1 MQKKFTTGLKVE
13 SKGEK
18 RTFELTFSGIENPK
32 EAISVIRTSLSIM
45 EYQAFLEERPNF
57 GVSILICHTI
67 GRENLLERLK
77 NRLEKASKE
86 YSKFFEII
94 IDSTSGISVGEKRNN
109 LLELAEK
116 EYVCFIDDDDLVSE
130 DYCEILLE
138 GIKGKP
144 DNLSLIG
151 IITFDGISPRNF
163 YHSIKYGFPY
173 ENNGAYF
180 RPPNHLNCI
189 KTEIA
194 KCFQFPHKSHGEDME
209 WAMQVKQSGLLQN
222 EYEVQKPIYFYDFI
236 PNK

>member
-1 MQKKFTTGLKVE
+1 MPKKFTTGFKVE
-13 SKGEK
+13 DNGEK
-18 RTFELTFSGIENPK
+18 RTFELTFSGLKNPK
-32 EAISVIRTSLSIM
+32 EAVEKLRTSLSTM
-45 EYQAFLEERPNF
+45 EYQAILEERPNF
-57 GVSILICHTI
+57 GVSILICHTL
-67 GRENLLERLK
+67 GREKLLERLTK
-77 NRLEKASKE
+77 RLEKAYKD
-86 YSKFFEII
+86 YSKFFEVIV
-94 IDSTSGISVGEKRNN
+94 DSTSGISIGEKRNN

-151 IITFDGISPRNF
+151 VITFDGISPKKF
-163 YHSIKYGFPY
+163 YHSIKYGFAY

-194 KCFQFPHKSHGEDME
+194 KCFQFAHKSHGEDME
-209 WAMQVKQSGLLQN
+209 WAFKIKESGLLQN
-222 EYEVQKPIYFYDFI
+222 EYEVQKPIYFYEYI
-236 PNK
+236 PRK